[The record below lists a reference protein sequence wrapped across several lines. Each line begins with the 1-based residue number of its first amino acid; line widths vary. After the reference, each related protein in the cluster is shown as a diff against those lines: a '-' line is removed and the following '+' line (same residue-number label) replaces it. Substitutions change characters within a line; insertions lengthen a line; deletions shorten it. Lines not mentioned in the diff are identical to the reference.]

1 MLAEICKCWSDYGVG
16 ICHDGDDVD
25 MIKKLASGRKWREKM
40 EMSGE
45 MGITCCDSSLTLCR
59 QQTEEYGSSLW
70 LHPSHP
76 SLPLFTV
83 FAPFV
88 QVAKY
93 MNAKNNHCPD
103 IASSILVPPSRKECR
118 AHMDFF
124 YWSTLFSVV
133 QHLSRR
139 DEWGRS

>member
-1 MLAEICKCWSDYGVG
+1 
-16 ICHDGDDVD
+16 
-25 MIKKLASGRKWREKM
+25 MIKELASGKKWREKM

-70 LHPSHP
+70 LHPSHL

-124 YWSTLFSVV
+124 Y
-133 QHLSRR
+133 
-139 DEWGRS
+139 